1 VNSVFIG
8 RKLLQSVG
16 FASPDD
22 ASISLAIEANDAF
35 IARLKAIRDGA
46 KGLTIDLN
54 MQKYM
59 EDKFRSASMKKRR
72 RRT

>member
-1 VNSVFIG
+1 
-8 RKLLQSVG
+8 LQSVG

>member
-1 VNSVFIG
+1 VLIAAIM
-8 RKLLQSVG
+8 LLIEV
-16 FASPDD
+16 D
-22 ASISLAIEANDAF
+22 ASISLTIEANDAF
-35 IARLKAIRDGA
+35 VARLEAIRDGA

-59 EDKFRSASMKKRR
+59 EDKSRSASIKKRR